1 MIAHICPEKRPW
13 SQGPALPLLTR
24 AATPAR
30 RDGERMGPAAWPVLL
45 LLLARVPAGV
55 ADGGPFGIDDE
66 WTYDNSG
73 IWKRS
78 NQLTDSR
85 DAE

>member
-1 MIAHICPEKRPW
+1 
-13 SQGPALPLLTR
+13 
-24 AATPAR
+24 
-30 RDGERMGPAAWPVLL
+30 MGPAAWPVLL

-66 WTYDNSG
+66 WMYDNSG